1 LNILDLKSSFV
12 KSLSGI
18 YPIEE
23 IHSFFHIL
31 SEKYLSL
38 SRLDIVLDPGR
49 EISNPTLSLY
59 KEAVE
64 RLEKHEPI
72 QYIIGETEF
81 FDLIFKVNPATLI
94 PRPETEELV
103 DWILS
108 ELRNRRFSSEK
119 LNILDIGTG
128 SGCIAIALAKN
139 LANSEVIALDIS
151 SEALKVAMQNAKSN
165 GVKVNFFEIDIL
177 QAESLSCHMGI
188 ENYDIIVSNPPY
200 IRELEK
206 RQMKPNVLEYEP
218 ATALFVKDI
227 DPLLFYRKISQLS
240 RNHLKPNGS
249 LFFEINE
256 ELKNDML
263 ELLKNEGFSQIKFK
277 KDIYSKDR
285 MVRAEI

>member
-1 LNILDLKSSFV
+1 MNILELESCFV
-12 KSLSGI
+12 KNLSGI

-31 SEKYLSL
+31 TKKHLAL
-38 SRLDIVLDPGR
+38 TRLDVVLEPGR
-49 EISNPTLSLY
+49 EISAPTLSLY
-59 KEAVE
+59 TEALK

-81 FDLIFKVNPATLI
+81 FGLIFKVNPATLI

-108 ELRNRRFSSEK
+108 EIKTRRIPSEK
-119 LNILDIGTG
+119 LKILDIGTG
-128 SGCIAIALAKN
+128 SGCIAMALAKN
-139 LANSEVIALDIS
+139 LPNSMVGALDIS
-151 SEALKVAMQNAKSN
+151 SEALKIARQNAILN
-165 GVKVNFFEIDIL
+165 GVNVNFFEVDIL
-177 QAESLSCHMGI
+177 QIDNLSSHIGI

-200 IRELEK
+200 IREMEK
-206 RQMKPNVLEYEP
+206 EKMMPNVLEYEP
-218 ATALFVKDI
+218 ESALFVKDT
-227 DPLLFYRKISQLS
+227 DPLLFYRKICQLS

-256 ELKNDML
+256 ELKNEMR
-263 ELLKNEGFSQIKFK
+263 ELLKKEGFSQMEFK

-285 MVRAEI
+285 MVRAQI